1 MVRPGR
7 QSIVINCKE
16 ASQLLS
22 QAQERPL
29 ERKER
34 TGLRFHLLMC
44 SMCREFDRQLALL
57 RAAMRRYVE

>member
-1 MVRPGR
+1 M
-7 QSIVINCKE
+7 INCKE